1 MTAAPLKLRAT
12 DADDMRVI
20 AAVLQDALVPLS
32 DVVYQPRERRFVM
45 VANRF
50 CWESEGVEPANLAEP
65 LSGPDGDDGD
75 AAFHEGFQGGPL
87 FERVNCGLRVEQV
100 KAVRQRGIDPKDRDQ
115 ILNLLTI
122 DVVPP
127 EPQGAITFVF
137 SGGGAIRLEV
147 AAIACHLEDIGEP
160 WPTVWRP
167 KHALDAADL
176 EG

>member
-12 DADDMRVI
+12 DVDDMRVI

-32 DVVYQPRERRFVM
+32 DVVYQPRERRVVL

-50 CWESEGVEPANLAEP
+50 CWESKGHVPAVPENEVAAGADDEAE
-65 LSGPDGDDGD
+65 D
-75 AAFHEGFQGGPL
+75 APFHEGPL
-87 FERVNCGLRVEQV
+87 FERVNCGLRLEQV
-100 KAVRQRGIDPKDRDQ
+100 KAVRQRGFDPKGRDQ

-122 DVVPP
+122 DADP
-127 EPQGAITFVF
+127 GAITFLF
-137 SGGGAIRLEV
+137 SGGAAIRLDV
-147 AAIACHLEDIGEP
+147 AAISCHLEDIGEP

-167 KHALDAADL
+167 THALDAADL